1 MVAIFESENAFAT
14 PHIVVSAAL
23 PNAEWDVD
31 PSVLPDQ
38 DESLLCVGVWSYI
51 SDLLQ
56 EQEEEADADEWWQD
70 EEGPEVEVQYCPA
83 GLFSESEDESEEAR
97 TPSPPSWS
105 MHAFPSSTVR
115 NSTRLEDVS
124 EEEEGEIPSVTEAL
138 VRKPWLQDEDEEY
151 KELSSVAPPAPTPSP
166 RFNYNSTLSPI
177 SEATFEAAYRPLTTG
192 YKSLWTSEP
201 ASALTC
207 ANDARSELGVDSDAH
222 SMVSVYTDALEEQP
236 SDADQS
242 EDEFRRYRRAQ
253 ALPRPSCDIFL
264 NAEDSDASSIASPP
278 PPRSRGLPFAF
289 PPEPRALPPGKAN
302 IPAGKTDWFDLPEDD
317 LGELDWAVPSTGG
330 DDT

>member
-1 MVAIFESENAFAT
+1 
-14 PHIVVSAAL
+14 
-23 PNAEWDVD
+23 
-31 PSVLPDQ
+31 
-38 DESLLCVGVWSYI
+38 
-51 SDLLQ
+51 
-56 EQEEEADADEWWQD
+56 
-70 EEGPEVEVQYCPA
+70 
-83 GLFSESEDESEEAR
+83 
-97 TPSPPSWS
+97 
-105 MHAFPSSTVR
+105 
-115 NSTRLEDVS
+115 
-124 EEEEGEIPSVTEAL
+124 
-138 VRKPWLQDEDEEY
+138 
-151 KELSSVAPPAPTPSP
+151 
-166 RFNYNSTLSPI
+166 
-177 SEATFEAAYRPLTTG
+177 
-192 YKSLWTSEP
+192 
-201 ASALTC
+201 
-207 ANDARSELGVDSDAH
+207 
-222 SMVSVYTDALEEQP
+222 MVSVYTDALEEQP